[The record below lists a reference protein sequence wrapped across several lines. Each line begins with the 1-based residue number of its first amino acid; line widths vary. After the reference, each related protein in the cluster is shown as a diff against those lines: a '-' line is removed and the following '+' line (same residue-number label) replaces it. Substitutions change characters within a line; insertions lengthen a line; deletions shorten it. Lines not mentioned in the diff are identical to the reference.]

1 MALQFKRG
9 LNSNRTSVTPEEG
22 EFIYTTDEKKVY
34 IGDGV
39 TPGGILVT
47 GGGISSVGWDD
58 VTDKPTIPDSL
69 FDLGVADG
77 AAGQVLTTNG
87 LGSLSFSTIVSGGT
101 IELDGLTDV
110 ELSSPLTTGQIL
122 KYDGV
127 KWINDSDNSGEIY
140 TLPTASTTVLG
151 GVKVDGATI
160 TINGDGVISGA
171 NTYSLPTASTTVLGG
186 VKVDGATITINGDG
200 VISAAAS
207 GGSLPSRNSSNA
219 TTASLNN
226 GQQGTLAITGFK
238 GYVLYKI
245 ATTHAAWVRIYTSTA
260 ARDNDAARL
269 EGEDP
274 LPGAGVI
281 AEIITTGSETVLITP
296 GALGF
301 NDETPVDSN
310 IYLYVTN
317 KSGSPAEITVTLTL
331 LQLEA

>member
-160 TINGDGVISGA
+160 TINGDGVIS
-171 NTYSLPTASTTVLGG
+171 
-186 VKVDGATITINGDG
+186 
-200 VISAAAS
+200 AAAS